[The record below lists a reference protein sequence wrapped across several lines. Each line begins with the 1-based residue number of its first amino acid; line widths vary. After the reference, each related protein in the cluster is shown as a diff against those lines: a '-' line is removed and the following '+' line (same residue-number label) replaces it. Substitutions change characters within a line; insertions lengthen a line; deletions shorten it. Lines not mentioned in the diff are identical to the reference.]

1 MTFSSR
7 LYEENPG
14 CFRRALAS
22 VYGAAVNR
30 RLGRYREGRLD
41 VGRVAAWVVSV
52 GNLTV
57 GGTGKTP
64 AAIYIAGHL
73 KRQGLRAVV
82 LSRGY
87 KGRSRLPVGIVS
99 DGERVYMEP
108 RASGDEANLMAR
120 ALPGVAVL
128 TGKDRLLLGRFAVE
142 RLGAQA
148 LVLDDGFQH
157 LRVARDVNLLLL
169 DAARPWGNGRL
180 LPAGS
185 LREPRAEAARAT
197 AFLLTRA
204 DEPTDGLEAELA
216 RDFPGRPVFRSRHRP
231 AGWKSFVRG
240 ETRPADGLQGRPVL
254 AFCGLAQPR
263 YFLATLEGLGVDV
276 AGFVAWP
283 DHFQAR
289 PGDLRYLAAKARS
302 LGVDAAVTTAK
313 DAVKLADRD
322 LAALGFPLKLWV
334 LEIALEITER
344 EDEFQAL
351 ISPAQEQET
360 GS

>member
-1 MTFSSR
+1 MNFSSA
-7 LYEENPG
+7 LYEEHPG
-14 CFRRALAS
+14 RFRRALAS
-22 VYGAAVNR
+22 VYGAAVDR
-30 RLGRYREGRLD
+30 RLARYRDGRLA
-41 VGRVAAWVVSV
+41 VGRLGAWVVSV

-64 AAIYIAGHL
+64 AAIYIADCL
-73 KRQGLRAVV
+73 QCQGRRVAV

-87 KGRSRLPVGIVS
+87 KGRSRSPIGVVS
-99 DGERVYMEP
+99 DGERVRMAP
-108 RASGDEANLMAR
+108 AVSGDEANLMAR
-120 ALPGVAVL
+120 ALPGVPVL
-128 TGKDRLLLGRFAVE
+128 AGKDRLLLGRFAVE
-142 RLGAQA
+142 RFKSQA

-197 AFLLTRA
+197 AFLLTRVG
-204 DEPTDGLEAELA
+204 ESTDGLEAELA

-231 AGWKSFVRG
+231 VAWKNPSQG
-240 ETRPADGLQGRPVL
+240 GTRPADNLEGRPVL
-254 AFCGLAQPR
+254 AFCGLARPEH
-263 YFLATLEGLGVDV
+263 FLASLEGLGVNV

-289 PGDLRYLAAKARS
+289 PGHLRYLAAKARS
-302 LGVDAAVTTAK
+302 LGVNTAVTTAK
-313 DAVKLADRD
+313 DAVKLSGLD
-322 LAALGFPLKLWV
+322 LAATGFARNLWV
-334 LEIALEITER
+334 LEIALEMLER
-344 EDEFQAL
+344 EDEFLKL
-351 ISPAQEQET
+351 ISPAPGREA

>member
-1 MTFSSR
+1 
-7 LYEENPG
+7 LYEEHPG
-14 CFRRALAS
+14 RFRRALAS
-22 VYGAAVNR
+22 IYGAAVNR
-30 RLGRYREGRLD
+30 RLARYRDGRLA
-41 VGRVAAWVVSV
+41 VGRLAAWAVSV

-64 AAIYIAGHL
+64 AAIYIAGHF
-73 KRQGLRAVV
+73 KRQGLRAAM

-87 KGRSRLPVGIVS
+87 KGRSRSPIGVVS
-99 DGERVYMEP
+99 YGERLRMEP
-108 RASGDEANLMAR
+108 DASGDEACLMAR
-120 ALPGVAVL
+120 ALPGVPVL
-128 TGKDRLLLGRFAVE
+128 TGKDRLVLGRFAIE
-142 RLGAQA
+142 RFGAEA
-148 LVLDDGFQH
+148 LVLDDGYQH

-180 LPAGS
+180 LPAGP

-197 AFLLTRA
+197 AFLLTRVG
-204 DEPTDGLEAELA
+204 EPTDALEAELA

-231 AGWKSFVRG
+231 EAWKNFHEA
-240 ETRPADGLQGRPVL
+240 ETRPADGLDGRPVL
-254 AFCGLAQPR
+254 AFCGLARPEH
-263 YFLATLEGLGVDV
+263 FLTTLEGLGVNV

-313 DAVKLADRD
+313 DAVKLSGRD
-322 LAALGFPLKLWV
+322 MAASGFPLNLWV
-334 LEIALEITER
+334 LEIALEIIER
-344 EDEFQAL
+344 EDEFLKLVA
-351 ISPAQEQET
+351 PPREKEA